1 LKSKGFQGF
10 ESLPLR
16 HRFPSLSKSPALLP
30 IGASQ
35 TRFRPF
41 DRPMSSSAGRLR
53 LHHEQPTQGRHD
65 REATLVRTRKIKWTF
80 FRGSPLTM
88 VVTAATRRCAGARAC
103 AGRSLLVA
111 VLLPSCVAMATPARA
126 QITVSPNA
134 GISGEGQPTVGAAVG
149 ISLGAVRPELELGWA
164 RRGIDRRAATP
175 SETRRIFPGADEPVY
190 LPAVMAD
197 VSTLMF
203 RVAVP
208 LRHGRA
214 FEPFASGGVGLARA
228 TRPPPPGE
236 TLQRT
241 DTQAGIEVGGGA
253 TIWTSNRIGLRAAA
267 TYYKVFGPDGN
278 FHGPPGSGVIYTN
291 VLRDFSL
298 TRVMVSVDIRLSRS
312 KRSGPK

>member
-1 LKSKGFQGF
+1 MA
-10 ESLPLR
+10 R
-16 HRFPSLSKSPALLP
+16 
-30 IGASQ
+30 
-35 TRFRPF
+35 RPKLTTWISF
-41 DRPMSSSAGRLR
+41 
-53 LHHEQPTQGRHD
+53 
-65 REATLVRTRKIKWTF
+65 V
-80 FRGSPLTM
+80 GSPLAM
-88 VVTAATRRCAGARAC
+88 VVTAATRRCAGARAR

-126 QITVSPNA
+126 QITVSPSA
-134 GISGEGQPTVGAAVG
+134 GISGEGQPTIGAAVG
-149 ISLGAVRPELELGWA
+149 MSLGAVRPEIELGWA

-175 SETRRIFPGADEPVY
+175 SETRRIFPGADGPVY

-208 LRHGRA
+208 LRQGRT
-214 FEPFASGGVGLARA
+214 FEPFASVGMGLARA

-253 TIWTSNRIGLRAAA
+253 TIWTSDRIGLRAVA

-278 FHGPPGSGVIYTN
+278 FHGPPGSGLVYTN

-298 TRVMVSVDIRLSRS
+298 TRVTVGVDIRLSRS
-312 KRSGPK
+312 KRSSPK